1 MSKKKKWD
9 EFVQF
14 VRGPQGPRIQ
24 KFMKETLEEDMDNF
38 LFLAN
43 SEDPDGPI
51 IRGMHYPDSDMLD
64 EGVTVFETSEKK
76 RIHRGL
82 QEIFHAGNSANNFG
96 EYSRKILRTGLGKS
110 DGKFSCC
117 RGREDCGRRCS
128 QNILIFLS

>member
-64 EGVTVFETSEKK
+64 EGVTVFETSEKNVYIAAYRK
-76 RIHRGL
+76 SSMLEIL
-82 QEIFHAGNSANNFG
+82 QTISENIPEKYYEQVWEKAMENFLAAAEEKIAAGDV
-96 EYSRKILRTGLGKS
+96 RKI
-110 DGKFSCC
+110 F
-117 RGREDCGRRCS
+117 
-128 QNILIFLS
+128 